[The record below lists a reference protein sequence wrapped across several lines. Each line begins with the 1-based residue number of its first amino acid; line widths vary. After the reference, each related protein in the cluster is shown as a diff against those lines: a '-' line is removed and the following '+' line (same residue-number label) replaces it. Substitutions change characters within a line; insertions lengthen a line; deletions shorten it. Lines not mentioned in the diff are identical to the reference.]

1 MKIANDP
8 KFTQTWEQLQND
20 MNALLSGCHTDDISR
35 KDFTKALAKVKQ
47 DLSDL
52 EDIRNDMVLT
62 AFREL
67 INP

>member
-8 KFTQTWEQLQND
+8 KFTETWEQLQRD
-20 MNALLSGCHTDDISR
+20 MNALLSGCHTENINR
-35 KDFTKALAKVKQ
+35 KDFTNALAKVKQ

-62 AFREL
+62 AFREA